1 MLPAADRFYILPS
14 LVPQAFPPASSY
26 FFGINEA
33 RVKDLRRNL
42 AKLSEKEYDLLVI
55 GGGINGVCTAWDAA
69 LRGLSVALVE
79 KGDFGEATSSATLRI
94 VHGGLRYLQ
103 HLDFR
108 RMRESIRE
116 RMILT
121 RIAPHLVHRL
131 PFLIPTCG
139 HLRRGPEAM
148 AAAMLINDFLS
159 HDRNEN
165 SDPDKFIPRG
175 RLISAYRCSRILPG
189 LDTKGLTGGA
199 IFYDAQMYNSER
211 LTLSFARS
219 AVAAGAHLANYAEV
233 VGFHLSGRRVDRAKV
248 KDVLTGEE
256 FEVRAKMFANITG
269 PWSDIVLGLLR
280 YQPPER
286 TVVRSKGIQ
295 IVAPLLCE
303 DYAFSIP
310 SQQRDV
316 EAVLSRGTR
325 LLFVTP
331 WRGRSLIGTTDTVY
345 RGDPDDFSITE
356 KDIADFIAEINAGY
370 PGANLKREDVTFW
383 YGGLRPI
390 TEKCVEAN
398 VSKAARKYEI
408 TDHARLDRI
417 QGLISVVGVKFTTC
431 RFLAESLVDLVFSK
445 LGYRKPPRAITRR
458 MPVFGGRIGQ
468 FRNFLRRAIREK
480 PAGLSEQVMEHLVYN
495 YGSQFRRILR
505 YIEHTPAL
513 GELLPASKEVMKAE
527 VVHAVREEMALRLK
541 DVVMRRTDLG
551 SLGHPGDEAL
561 RACAG
566 LMAAEL
572 GWDDARKRDEIAET
586 KRLFLPGGGK

>member
-1 MLPAADRFYILPS
+1 M
-14 LVPQAFPPASSY
+14 
-26 FFGINEA
+26 
-33 RVKDLRRNL
+33 RRNL
-42 AKLSEKEYDLLVI
+42 SKLSEKEYDLLVI

-116 RMILT
+116 RMILM

-131 PFLIPTCG
+131 PFLIPTYG

-165 SDPDKFIPRG
+165 ADAEKFIPRG
-175 RLISAYRCSRILPG
+175 RLISAYRCSRTLPG
-189 LDTKGLTGGA
+189 LDSRGLTGGA

-219 AVAAGAHLANYAEV
+219 AAKAGADLANYVEV
-233 VGFHLSGRRVDRAKV
+233 VKFHLSGRRVDCARV
-248 KDVLTGEE
+248 RNLLTGDE
-256 FEVRAKMFANITG
+256 FDVRAKMFANITG
-269 PWSDIVLGLLR
+269 PWSDTVLGLLR

-295 IVAPLLCE
+295 IVAPLLCKN
-303 DYAFSIP
+303 YAFSIP
-310 SQQRDV
+310 SRQRDA

-417 QGLISVVGVKFTTC
+417 QGLISVVGVKYTTC
-431 RFLAESLVDLVFSK
+431 RLLAEKVVDLVFQK
-445 LGYRKPPRAITRR
+445 LGYRKPPRTLTRR

-468 FRNFLRRAIREK
+468 FRHLLRLAIHEK
-480 PAGLSEQVMEHLVYN
+480 PSGLGEQVTEHLVCS
-495 YGSQFRRILR
+495 YGSQFRRIVR
-505 YIEHTPAL
+505 YVEREPAL
-513 GELLPASKEVMKAE
+513 SELLPGTSEILKAE

-561 RACAG
+561 QACADV
-566 LMAAEL
+566 MAAEL
-572 GWDDARKRDEIAET
+572 GWDDARKRDEISEA